1 MAACSQML
9 NKVDEEDFNLWTE
22 QIAIAINID
31 EMDWDNLLE
40 EIDNMSKSEQRSLKS
55 YWERFQELKVDLHKM
70 VRH

>member
-1 MAACSQML
+1 ML

-31 EMDWDNLLE
+31 EMDWDNWLE